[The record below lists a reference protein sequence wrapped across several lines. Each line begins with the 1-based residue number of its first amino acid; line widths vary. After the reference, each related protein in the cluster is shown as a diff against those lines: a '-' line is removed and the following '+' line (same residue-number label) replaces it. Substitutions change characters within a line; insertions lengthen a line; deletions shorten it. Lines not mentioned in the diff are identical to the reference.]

1 MDANNH
7 NKIIVIGGGYGGLR
21 AVENLAK
28 LPNNQITLLD
38 KNAYHFMQTDVYEL
52 IANEKDFA
60 KVSVDLFTYCSGFD
74 ENVSFYKQEVT
85 DIDFENKKVITDLQ
99 RFSYDYLIIAVG
111 ARTKFVQSI
120 TGLKEYAHGVKA
132 LHRAMYFKQKFE
144 MSLFK
149 KVEES
154 GVTCKPLSIVV
165 AGAGLSG
172 VEIAAQ
178 MASFAKE
185 FYCENNFLCRKLNII
200 LVSSSKQILKG
211 LDSFLVEKSQKRL
224 LDLEVVIKS
233 EVRVI
238 SLTKESATLS
248 SGEVIPMDFMI
259 FAGGVEPNGLIYKLD
274 LDKNERGFL
283 NINAYLQADGKNEV
297 FAIGDCATLYNKD
310 KFIAPTADVAEQM
323 ADVCS
328 ENILRMCKNQGLKKH
343 NIHSRGVLIALG
355 RRYAVGKVFNFYIS
369 GYVAFLMK
377 KIIEK
382 VYFIKLDRHSKK
394 GCEKIFKQ
402 E

>member
-1 MDANNH
+1 MKAKRS
-7 NKIIVIGGGYGGLR
+7 NKIIVIGGGYGGLK
-21 AVENLAK
+21 AVANLAK
-28 LPNNQITLLD
+28 HQNNQITLLD
-38 KNAYHFMQTDVYEL
+38 KNAYHFMQTDVYDL

-74 ENVSFYKQEVT
+74 GNVSFYKQEVD
-85 DIDFENKKVITDLQ
+85 DIDFKNKKVITVVQ

-120 TGLKEYAHGVKA
+120 NGLKEHAHGVKA

-149 KVEES
+149 KVQER

-211 LDSFLVEKSQKRL
+211 MDSFLVEKSQKRL
-224 LDLEVVIKS
+224 FDLEVVIKS
-233 EVRVI
+233 QTRVT
-238 SLTKESATLS
+238 SLTKQSVTLNN
-248 SGEVIPMDFMI
+248 GEVISMDFMI
-259 FAGGVEPNGLIYKLD
+259 FAGGIEPNGLIYKLD
-274 LDKNERGFL
+274 LDKNEKGFL
-283 NINAYLQADGKNEV
+283 NINSFLQVREHKEV
-297 FAIGDCATLYNKD
+297 FAIGDCATLYNKG
-310 KFIAPTADVAEQM
+310 KFVAPTADVAEQM
-323 ADVCS
+323 ADICS
-328 ENILRMCKNQGLKKH
+328 ENIMRLSQNKALKEH
-343 NIHSRGVLIALG
+343 NICSRGILIALG
-355 RRYAVGKVFNFYIS
+355 RRYAVGKVLNMHIS
-369 GYVAFLMK
+369 GYFAFLMK

-394 GCEKIFKQ
+394 GCEKIF
-402 E
+402 

>member
-1 MDANNH
+1 MSKNTH

-28 LPNNQITLLD
+28 HQNNQITLLD

-60 KVSVDLFTYCSGFD
+60 KVSVDLYTYCSGFD
-74 ENVSFYKQEVT
+74 GNVSFYKQEVD
-85 DIDFENKKVITDLQ
+85 DIDFENKKVITAVQ

-111 ARTKFVQSI
+111 ARTKFVKSI
-120 TGLKEYAHGVKA
+120 NGLKEYAHGVKA

-149 KVEES
+149 KVQES
-154 GVTCKPLSIVV
+154 GITCKPLSIVV

-224 LDLEVVIKS
+224 YDLEVVIKS
-233 EVRVI
+233 QTRVI
-238 SLTKESATLS
+238 SLTKESVTLS
-248 SGEVIPMDFMI
+248 SGETISMDFMI
-259 FAGGVEPNGLIYKLD
+259 FAGGIEPNGLIYKLD
-274 LDKNERGFL
+274 LAKNERGFL
-283 NINAYLQADGKNEV
+283 NINESLQANGKKEV
-297 FAIGDCATLYNKD
+297 FAIGDCATLYNKGE
-310 KFIAPTADVAEQM
+310 FIAPTADVAEQM
-323 ADVCS
+323 ADICS
-328 ENILRMCKNQGLKKH
+328 ENIMHIGKNQELKEH
-343 NIHSRGVLIALG
+343 NIRSRGIIIALG
-355 RRYAVGKVFNFYIS
+355 RRYAAGKVFNVHIS
-369 GYVAFLMK
+369 GYLAFIMK

-394 GCEKIFKQ
+394 GCDKIFKA
-402 E
+402 

>member
-1 MDANNH
+1 MKTNKQR
-7 NKIIVIGGGYGGLR
+7 KIIVIGGGYGGLR

-28 LPNNQITLLD
+28 DKNNQITLLD

-74 ENVSFYKQEVT
+74 GNVSFYKQEVA
-85 DIDFENKKVITDLQ
+85 DIDFDNKKVITDLQ
-99 RFSYDYLIIAVG
+99 RFSYDYLVIAVG
-111 ARTKFVQSI
+111 ARTKFVKSI
-120 TGLKEYAHGVKA
+120 NGLQKYAHGVKA

-149 KVEES
+149 KVQES

-185 FYCENNFLCRKLNII
+185 FYCENNFLCRKLNIV

-211 LDSFLVEKSQKRL
+211 LDDFLVEKSYKRL

-233 EVRVI
+233 QARVV
-238 SLTKESATLS
+238 SLTKESVSLS
-248 SGEVIPMDFMI
+248 SGEIIPIDFMI
-259 FAGGVEPNGLIYKLD
+259 FAGGIEPNGLIYKLN
-274 LDKNERGFL
+274 LEKNERGFL
-283 NINAYLQADGKNEV
+283 TINEYLQVAGKKEV
-297 FAIGDCATLYNKD
+297 FAIGDCATLYNKGN
-310 KFIAPTADVAEQM
+310 FIAPTADVAEQM

-328 ENILRMCKNQGLKKH
+328 ENIMRIDKDQEPKAH
-343 NIHSRGVLIALG
+343 NILSRGILIALG
-355 RRYAVGKVFNFYIS
+355 RRYAVGKVFNMHIS
-369 GYVAFLMK
+369 GYLAFIMK

-382 VYFIKLDRHSKK
+382 VYFIKLDQRSKK
-394 GCEKIFKQ
+394 GCEKIF
-402 E
+402 ES

>member
-1 MDANNH
+1 MNRKTI
-7 NKIIVIGGGYGGLR
+7 NKIIVIGGGYGGLK
-21 AVENLAK
+21 AVANLAK
-28 LPNNQITLLD
+28 HPNNQITLID

-74 ENVSFYKQEVT
+74 ENVSFFKQEVLN
-85 DIDFENKKVITDLQ
+85 IDFKNKKVITDTQ
-99 RFSYDYLIIAVG
+99 RFSYDYVIIAVG

-120 TGLKEYAHGVKA
+120 DGLKEHAHGVKA

-149 KVEES
+149 KVQES

-185 FYCENNFLCRKLNII
+185 FYCDNNFLCRKLNII

-211 LDSFLVEKSQKRL
+211 LDNFLVKKSYKRL

-233 EVRVI
+233 QTRVT
-238 SLTKESATLS
+238 SLTKQSVTLNN
-248 SGEVIPMDFMI
+248 GEVISMDFMI
-259 FAGGVEPNGLIYKLD
+259 FAGGIEPNGLIYRLD
-274 LDKNERGFL
+274 LAKNERGFL
-283 NINAYLQADGKNEV
+283 TINEYLQAEGQKEV
-297 FAIGDCATLYNKD
+297 FAIGDCATLYNNK
-310 KFIAPTADVAEQM
+310 KFVAPTADVAEQM
-323 ADVCS
+323 GELCS
-328 ENILRMCKNQGLKKH
+328 ENIMNMIENKALKKH
-343 NIHSRGVLIALG
+343 NIKSRGVLIALG
-355 RRYAVGKVFNFYIS
+355 RGYAVGKVAGIHIS
-369 GYVAFLMK
+369 GYFAYIMK

-382 VYFIKLDRHSKK
+382 VYFIQLDRHSKK
-394 GCEKIFKQ
+394 GCSKIF
-402 E
+402 EE